1 MESIQFSISDEKVQY
16 FKNKNLDMN
25 KLFNNF
31 LEEEISKN
39 EFLRAQESSLRKIW
53 DNEEDKIW
61 DDYLEKYKVQLKQNG
76 C

>member
-25 KLFNNF
+25 KLFNDF

>member
-61 DDYLEKYKVQLKQNG
+61 DDYLEKYKNKLKENG

>member
-1 MESIQFSISDEKVQY
+1 MESIQFSMSDEKVQY

-25 KLFNNF
+25 KLFNDF

-39 EFLRAQESSLRKIW
+39 EFLKAQEDSLRKIW

-61 DDYLEKYKVQLKQNG
+61 DDYLEKYKNKLKENG